1 MEPGTPDTRHYIE
14 KALFILRSALCELI
28 AQHPGFS
35 DTPVSDKTKGDVS
48 RLLRWV
54 LKERYSTTHKTLGNN
69 GCKLLKRAE
78 ITRNLWAHQHD
89 ISLEEAIQSMKDI
102 GKLLS
107 IMQSRS
113 ADELEGLVYEL
124 TEEHDKLIAFE
135 EAKAEWWQRWNEA
148 GKGGHRIT
156 EPPPSAYVPL
166 FVPTDKRCALCNGR
180 VDAVP
185 MSVNPWT
192 GKSVNTG
199 LPDICSVCKLT
210 QPEGL
215 VEELNEPPET
225 WDLIVIM
232 VISGASGGPPPI
244 PDLTGFLE
252 EKGVENPSET
262 LKIWRS
268 ALLDLADGV
277 SANEAKLGIHDKSP
291 FSTEIN
297 SAVRYLS
304 LFIQDD

>member
-1 MEPGTPDTRHYIE
+1 MQPIVLDTRNYIG
-14 KALFILRSALCELI
+14 KVLVILREELDAFI
-28 AQHPGFS
+28 AQH
-35 DTPVSDKTKGDVS
+35 TKFANMQIPHGTRKDVH
-48 RLLRWV
+48 RLLCW
-54 LKERYSTTHKTLGNN
+54 LLEDAYSASHKALGNR
-69 GCKLLKRAE
+69 GCALIKKAKR
-78 ITRNLWAHQHD
+78 TRNLWAHQHD
-89 ISLEEAIQSMKDI
+89 FPLEETMRSMNEI
-102 GKLLS
+102 HELLV
-107 IMQSRS
+107 IMESQGT
-113 ADELEGLVYEL
+113 EGLTQLEDGL
-124 TEEHDKLIAFE
+124 REENYRMIAFE
-135 EAKAEWWQRWNEA
+135 EAKTEWWQRWNEA
-148 GKGGHRIT
+148 STFGHRIT

-232 VISGASGGPPPI
+232 VISGASGGPSPI

-252 EKGVENPSET
+252 EKGVGNPSEI

-268 ALLDLADGV
+268 TLLDLADGV
-277 SANEAKLGIHDKSP
+277 SANETKLGIHDKSP

-297 SAVRYLS
+297 SAIRYLS